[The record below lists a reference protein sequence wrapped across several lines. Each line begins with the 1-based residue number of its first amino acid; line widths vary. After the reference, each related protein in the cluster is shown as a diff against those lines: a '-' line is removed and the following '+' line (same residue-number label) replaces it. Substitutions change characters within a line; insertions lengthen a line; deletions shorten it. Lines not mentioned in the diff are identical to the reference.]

1 MKENSLIKKLQNELD
16 IRNKELQDLIDK
28 QTELE
33 EHINY
38 LSNVKNK
45 EKEEEEVEEEE
56 EEEEEK
62 KPNINIFSSKDS
74 TIKHELQK
82 QVSSNESYEMLGREQ
97 LMKELNELR

>member
-38 LSNVKNK
+38 LSNVKNNSSSDNSSK
-45 EKEEEEVEEEE
+45 NLFDV
-56 EEEEEK
+56 
-62 KPNINIFSSKDS
+62 NIF
-74 TIKHELQK
+74 
-82 QVSSNESYEMLGREQ
+82 N
-97 LMKELNELR
+97 

>member
-16 IRNKELQDLIDK
+16 IRNRELQDLIDK

-38 LSNVKNK
+38 LSNEKNK
-45 EKEEEEVEEEE
+45 EKEAVEVEVEEEE
-56 EEEEEK
+56 EEK
-62 KPNINIFSSKDS
+62 KSNIDMSSSKDS

-82 QVSSNESYEMLGREQ
+82 QVSSNESYEMLEREQ
-97 LMKELNELR
+97 LMKELNDLR